1 MHQSLASIAVEGVA
15 VAQGIGD
22 ERDVDEKIPL
32 LHDSA
37 ETGYHS
43 TDQRPVAT
51 WPRGGN
57 PKKMTAT
64 LTDSLTQ
71 HKVGEVNL
79 QPTDPRSPGNKAM
92 FYLPCNR
99 KYDFNISATNKTITL
114 FTGQPMCE

>member
-1 MHQSLASIAVEGVA
+1 M
-15 VAQGIGD
+15 
-22 ERDVDEKIPL
+22 DEKIPL